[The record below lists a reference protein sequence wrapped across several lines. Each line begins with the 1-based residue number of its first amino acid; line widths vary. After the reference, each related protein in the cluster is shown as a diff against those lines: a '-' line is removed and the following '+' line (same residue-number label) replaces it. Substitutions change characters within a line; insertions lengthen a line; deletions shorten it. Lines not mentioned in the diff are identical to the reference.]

1 MKLGHNLLLFRSIA
15 EEYLYT
21 HTHSPTSPI
30 ILPTNTD
37 DKLLARMLHT
47 ASTTTCNTTRA
58 RPHPH
63 TPSIT
68 TDDPPLCH
76 HPGDKQ
82 LMFRTD
88 AQLVRLRNATRRR
101 LRKTV
106 YTSTWSI
113 ELADYLQDQRR
124 YAVACTVWAT
134 RNLETRQGVVWICL
148 WPDLRASE
156 SLDLGIGTTYFCMSV
171 RSHQLS
177 IRNISLAAL

>member
-1 MKLGHNLLLFRSIA
+1 MYVSHLKIQRNFVPKLA
-15 EEYLYT
+15 
-21 HTHSPTSPI
+21 
-30 ILPTNTD
+30 
-37 DKLLARMLHT
+37 
-47 ASTTTCNTTRA
+47 TCNTTRA

-88 AQLVRLRNATRRR
+88 AQLVLVRLRNATRRR
-101 LRKTV
+101 LRKSRIHLHVVDRTCRLLAGPETV
-106 YTSTWSI
+106 CSGLHCVGNSKSGSNLVWS
-113 ELADYLQDQRR
+113 
-124 YAVACTVWAT
+124 
-134 RNLETRQGVVWICL
+134 CL

-156 SLDLGIGTTYFCMSV
+156 SLDLGIGTTYFCMNV